1 MFLLTQDL
9 TSTMTSYSRYDPMA
23 TARAMSVNPYMADE
37 DESMYRM
44 KYERTMSEL
53 DDAKRRLVNQHEED
67 LEQMMTVKKQ
77 MDKKLNEAYEEVDDQ
92 KRDSAQ
98 WKNKYKKAQVTF
110 LVL

>member
-1 MFLLTQDL
+1 
-9 TSTMTSYSRYDPMA
+9 MA

-44 KYERTMSEL
+44 KYERVMSEL
-53 DDAKRRLVNQHEED
+53 DEAKRRLVNQHEED
-67 LEQMMTVKKQ
+67 LEQLMTVKKQ

-98 WKNKYKKAQVTF
+98 WKNKYKKAQVKYLSDAIQQRILT
-110 LVL
+110 L

>member
-1 MFLLTQDL
+1 
-9 TSTMTSYSRYDPMA
+9 MA

-53 DDAKRRLVNQHEED
+53 DEAKRRLVNQHEED
-67 LEQMMTVKKQ
+67 LEQLMTIKKQ

-98 WKNKYKKAQVTF
+98 WKNKYKKAQVKIF
-110 LVL
+110 LYFEEMKQRTLPF

>member
-1 MFLLTQDL
+1 
-9 TSTMTSYSRYDPMA
+9 MA

-44 KYERTMSEL
+44 KYERVMSEL
-53 DDAKRRLVNQHEED
+53 DEAKRRLVNQHEED
-67 LEQMMTVKKQ
+67 LEQLMTVKKQ

-98 WKNKYKKAQVTF
+98 WKNKYKKAQVKYFSDAIKQRT
-110 LVL
+110 LTL

>member
-53 DDAKRRLVNQHEED
+53 DDAKRWLVNQHEED

>member
-1 MFLLTQDL
+1 
-9 TSTMTSYSRYDPMA
+9 
-23 TARAMSVNPYMADE
+23 MSVNPYMADE

-53 DDAKRRLVNQHEED
+53 DEAKRRLVNQHEED
-67 LEQMMTVKKQ
+67 LEQLMTVKKQ

-98 WKNKYKKAQVTF
+98 WKNKYKKAQVKIF
-110 LVL
+110 LYFEEMKQRTLPF

>member
-1 MFLLTQDL
+1 
-9 TSTMTSYSRYDPMA
+9 
-23 TARAMSVNPYMADE
+23 MSVNPYMADE

-53 DDAKRRLVNQHEED
+53 DEAKRRLVNQHEED
-67 LEQMMTVKKQ
+67 LEQLMTIKKQ

-98 WKNKYKKAQVTF
+98 WKNKYKKAQVKIF
-110 LVL
+110 LYFEEMKQRTLPF

>member
-1 MFLLTQDL
+1 ML
-9 TSTMTSYSRYDPMA
+9 TSPRFDSLSSSSRQQTNGFGHSHTFFA
-23 TARAMSVNPYMADE
+23 EDE